1 MRRFSSLALLAAVSL
16 GATVMVA
23 APAQAAPQSL
33 YGTTVSVTSTSS
45 SDSLLGSTAYVPVSG
60 ASLAVQL
67 AASLAFDVNVSLRQG
82 ATELT
87 TCTITTA
94 STTCGMLTGGLFAAG
109 ATPVTVRFTGGP
121 STVDYTGTIFAV
133 TNTAQTITVEWQDA
147 AGTWVDGSGTSVPLR
162 GATAARCVITNNS
175 NAPITFT
182 SMQGQL
188 FFTPSGS
195 TVTPINGTL
204 AAGATGQYTI
214 WSGSVASVGSVSCS
228 GGVALRDGTGTG
240 NGNGGGIIAIG
251 GTIDVNRTPAPG
263 TTVTITAAGILPPL
277 VTEYAVLLDGVPV
290 SGSPVAAPAPGFG
303 FVLDV
308 VIPSNLTPGNHVITV
323 VSSFNGID
331 TAIAAFPFTVA
342 GPQLAATGVA
352 TDVAPALGGALL
364 LLAAGALLVGLRRRV
379 TTR

>member
-1 MRRFSSLALLAAVSL
+1 
-16 GATVMVA
+16 MVA

-33 YGTTVSVTSTSS
+33 YGTTVTVFSTSS
-45 SDSLLGSTAYVPVSG
+45 SDSLLGSTAHVPVAG
-60 ASLAVQL
+60 TSLAVQL
-67 AASLAFDVNVSLRQG
+67 AAPLAFDVNVSLRQG

-94 STTCGMLTGGLFAAG
+94 STTCAMATGGLFAAG

-121 STVDYTGTIFAV
+121 ATVDYTGTIFAV
-133 TNTAQTITVEWQDA
+133 TNSAPTVTVEWQDA
-147 AGTWVDGSGTSVPLR
+147 AGAWVDGSGTSVPLR
-162 GATAARCVITNNS
+162 GASTARCVITNNS
-175 NAPITFT
+175 NALITFT

-195 TVTPINGTL
+195 TATPINGTL

-214 WSGSVASVGSVSCS
+214 WSGPVASVGSVSCS

-240 NGNGGGIIAIG
+240 SGNGGGIIEVG

-290 SGSPVAAPAPGFG
+290 SGSPVAAPGPGFG

-308 VIPSNLTPGNHVITV
+308 VIPSNLTPGNHVISV

-331 TAIAAFPFTVA
+331 SAIAAFPFTVA

-352 TDVAPALGGALL
+352 TDVAPALGGAML
-364 LLAAGALLVGLRRRV
+364 LLAVGALLMGLRRRV